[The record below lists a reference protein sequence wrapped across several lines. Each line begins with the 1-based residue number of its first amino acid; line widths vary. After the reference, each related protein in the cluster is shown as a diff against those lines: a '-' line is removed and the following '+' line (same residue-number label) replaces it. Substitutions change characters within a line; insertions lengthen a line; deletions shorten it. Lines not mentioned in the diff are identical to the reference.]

1 MGLYLTRNRDQSITW
16 TSKTGQRGNTEFLS
30 DRLLGPAI
38 KFGVVYALILVISKA
53 AQVYFGDTGIY
64 VSSFVSG
71 LADVDAIALSMVDLT
86 TASNSLDLTVAAR
99 AVMLAALSNTLFKG
113 GFALTSGSPELRRA
127 LWPGLVLIVVTGIVT
142 VFTLG

>member
-1 MGLYLTRNRDQSITW
+1 MTRNRDQSITW